1 MSISITPE
9 HVMRA
14 RQLVLAAA
22 ARNKLVATIQATES
36 GEIFALDN
44 GYGISVQ
51 TFAERIAQADQAEWA
66 ELANQIVRT
75 GHDDSVTPAPVAE
88 TGFAETETQLDV
100 SISAGDDLQPITE
113 SPLAVADIAD
123 LDVSSEPPAV
133 SADFEPEPVAVLEQ
147 DVISPAESAPL
158 SSVTA
163 QAGDVSDAAIS
174 TITMPESVITE
185 ETVIAENS
193 EPVAEEAPVE
203 PEVAEPPAKSEAEIL
218 RSIRTRLIPLDV
230 NDTERFSYARKFP
243 AGILQILCEDTPEAV
258 KLLTAENVAELNIPI
273 EKLYEVGQANT
284 DAEPISRIVDVDD
297 TVRVIE
303 GDSFFIAAKAGNM
316 RALVESA
323 IGPAPHGVVFGIPN
337 RGTIVFA
344 LPHTR
349 HPADALIGV
358 TQTMDS
364 IARNPEV
371 YHPGGL
377 ISSAAFYWSPDDT
390 IDVVGCRRKK
400 DNGEEALS
408 IVPSEAYEK
417 FCPLGS
423 HQNLLF

>member
-22 ARNKLVATIQATES
+22 ARNKLVATIQTTES

-75 GHDDSVTPAPVAE
+75 GHDDSVTSAAI
-88 TGFAETETQLDV
+88 TETETQSGV
-100 SISAGDDLQPITE
+100 SINPEVDSQPIAEPELVIGGISGLLADSQLSVAGDE
-113 SPLAVADIAD
+113 SETVPVLDQDAIAP
-123 LDVSSEPPAV
+123 SETA
-133 SADFEPEPVAVLEQ
+133 A
-147 DVISPAESAPL
+147 I

-163 QAGDVSDAAIS
+163 QAGDVSDMAIS

-185 ETVIAENS
+185 ETS
-193 EPVAEEAPVE
+193 EPAINAPVQST
-203 PEVAEPPAKSEAEIL
+203 VTEPPAKTEAEIL

-258 KLLTAENVAELNIPI
+258 KLLTAENVAELNIPL

-303 GDSFFIAAKAGNM
+303 GESFFIAAKAGNM
-316 RALVESA
+316 RALVDSV

-344 LPHTR
+344 LPHTL

-400 DNGEEALS
+400 DNGEETLS

-417 FCPLGS
+417 YCPLGS